1 MFQNASINNNTL
13 DWIVNEDL
21 VTKTGWSPTALRT
34 MRKKVQQSSEPV
46 LNYVKPGGQALL
58 THVNIQALA
67 DAAHENQHL
76 GRMDLK
82 NSAIIA
88 AYNQAGSH
96 HDRLCQYVRN
106 RKRAGPAGPL

>member
-1 MFQNASINNNTL
+1 MTPEEIFAMFQNASINNNTL

-34 MRKKVQQSSEPV
+34 KRKKVQQSSEPV
-46 LNYVKPGGQALL
+46 YVKPGGQALL
-58 THVNIQALA
+58 TNVNIQALA

-88 AYNQAGSH
+88 AYNQATNS
-96 HDRLCQYVRN
+96 N
-106 RKRAGPAGPL
+106 NKRAFKAPSDS